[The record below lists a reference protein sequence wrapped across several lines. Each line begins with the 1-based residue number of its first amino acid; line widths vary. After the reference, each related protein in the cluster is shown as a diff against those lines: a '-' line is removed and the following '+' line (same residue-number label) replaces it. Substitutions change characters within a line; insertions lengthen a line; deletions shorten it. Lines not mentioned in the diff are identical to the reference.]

1 MEIEMTWTV
10 IYKNE
15 DNSLGFKALNGPHGR
30 SEALKFITN
39 NFNLFVVAIIPG
51 SHEVTFLNK
60 TH

>member
-1 MEIEMTWTV
+1 MTWTV